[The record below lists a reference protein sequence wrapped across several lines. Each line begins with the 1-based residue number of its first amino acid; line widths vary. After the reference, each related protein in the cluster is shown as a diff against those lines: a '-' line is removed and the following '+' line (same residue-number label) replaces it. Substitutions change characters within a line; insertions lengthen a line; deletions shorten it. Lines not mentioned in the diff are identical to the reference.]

1 MDITARTQYLFYWYN
16 MMLEI
21 LQIGQC
27 SGIYKVSE
35 KILEGNECVNWSDGS
50 RDGHMARKLWLKD
63 QILRSVQ
70 SSLVTQS
77 CPTLYN
83 PINCST
89 PGLPVYHQLLE
100 STQTHVHWVSE
111 AIQPSHPLS
120 SPSPPALNLSQHQG
134 LFKWVISSYQVAKI
148 LEFQLQH
155 QSFQWTPRT
164 DLF

>member
-50 RDGHMARKLWLKD
+50 RDGHMARKLWPKD

-77 CPTLYN
+77 CLTLCN

-111 AIQPSHPLS
+111 AIQPSHLLS

-134 LFKWVISSYQVAKI
+134 LFKCQFFASGGQG
-148 LEFQLQH
+148 FQLQH
-155 QSFQWTPRT
+155 QSFQRTPRT

>member
-35 KILEGNECVNWSDGS
+35 KILEGNECVNWSDGG
-50 RDGHMARKLWLKD
+50 RDGHMARKLWPKD

-77 CPTLYN
+77 CLTLCN

-111 AIQPSHPLS
+111 AIQPSHLLS

-155 QSFQWTPRT
+155 QSFQRTPRT
-164 DLF
+164 VLL